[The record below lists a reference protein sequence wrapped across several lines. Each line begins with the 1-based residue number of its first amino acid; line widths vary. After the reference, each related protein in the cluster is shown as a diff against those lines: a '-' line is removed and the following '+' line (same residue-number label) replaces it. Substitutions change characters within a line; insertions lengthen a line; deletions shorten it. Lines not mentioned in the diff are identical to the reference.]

1 MRILVFGINSA
12 PDLTG
17 IGKYTGEMNAFLA
30 ENGNEVTMVTAHP
43 YYPEWTYHPDYPK
56 YFWKTEK
63 KDGVKVF
70 RCPLYVPTNP
80 TAAKKILHEC
90 TFLISSIP
98 VWLKLLF
105 SKKYDYVLSIN
116 PPFHLTVFPLFY
128 KWIRGG
134 KLISHIQDLQVDVVN
149 DMGMIKN
156 KGFLKAMFGV
166 ERFFLK
172 QSDWV
177 STISLGMERKI
188 ASKGVEESK
197 QIMFPNWV
205 DTDFIKPIKKQ
216 SSLRSNFGISNQD
229 KVVLY
234 SGNLGEKQGLELI
247 LEVADR
253 FKEESNIKFLIFGS
267 GGAKERLEAMKEEM
281 GLENVMFFPLQAYE
295 DLPKLLA
302 VADLHLVLQKK
313 EASDLVMPSKLT
325 GILSAGGLAVI
336 TAVPETTLYEVVSD
350 NKMGILVEPGC
361 ADALYNGIEDGLNKV
376 GSEQLK
382 SNARF
387 YAEKYLAK
395 DAVLGAFERKLKEEL
410 KS

>member
-30 ENGNEVTMVTAHP
+30 ENGNLVTMVTAHP
-43 YYPEWTYHPDYPK
+43 YYPEWTYNPDYPK
-56 YFWKTEK
+56 YFWKTEIM
-63 KDGVKVF
+63 DRVKVI
-70 RCPLYVPTNP
+70 RCPLYVPANP

-98 VWLKLLF
+98 VWFKLLF
-105 SKKYDYVLSIN
+105 SKKYDFVISIN

-172 QSDWV
+172 KSDWV

-188 ASKGVEESK
+188 ASKGIEASK
-197 QIMFPNWV
+197 QLMFPNWV
-205 DTDFIKPIKKQ
+205 DTDFIKPIGIED
-216 SSLRSNFGISNQD
+216 SLRSNFGISTQD

-247 LEVADR
+247 LKVAEK
-253 FKEESNIKFLIFGS
+253 FKEDSNIKFLIVGS
-267 GGAKERLEAMKEEM
+267 GGAKERLESLKQKL
-281 GLENVMFFPLQAYE
+281 GLENVLFFPLQAYK

-302 VADLHLVLQKK
+302 AADLHLVLQKK

-325 GILSAGGLAVI
+325 GILSAGGLSVI
-336 TAVPETTLYEVVSD
+336 TAVPGTTLYEVISK
-350 NKMGILVEPGC
+350 NEMGILVEPGC
-361 ADALYNGIEDGLNKV
+361 VDELYNGIENGLKKE
-376 GSEQLK
+376 GSKKIK
-382 SNARF
+382 SNARA

-395 DAVLGAFERKLKEEL
+395 EAVLGAFERKLKEEL
-410 KS
+410 NS